1 MNEDVNSFFTSR
13 TAWSQSGSRRRQY
26 RSRDVDEH
34 TRARGCTINRSWG
47 VCVFAIAMST
57 TKDGNT
63 EPIRESVADD
73 ADDAEKIEQNEAD
86 VNGSGNGDEDADGT
100 PPTTMERLE
109 MHKRSASASSTLE
122 AKNYTQLNLDAKHAL
137 EAFEELGP
145 LDGEM
150 EFERLGSFRSAVLN
164 ILAAFRVF
172 RRFLITAES
181 LIVAMVSVAA
191 TLFFVFY
198 EIHGHRLAVNLSWT
212 FVSFAIIYPLTG
224 SLDSAFRR
232 REEALKQLAIFKTS
246 VLSYYQGHR
255 DWDWG
260 KNGRENL
267 PAKHVHEVRWMTVAL
282 VCDVRNFLTAPEVT
296 RLVHLNTSRGRVA
309 WEKGRKIQWAIAR
322 RVREHFQKLSLT
334 TEILKY
340 AGMPGNESS
349 RIRQFTKEAHNA
361 WENMR
366 FLKTYR
372 TPMATR
378 AFARVYI
385 LIHPIFWGPYYAQI
399 VSDVLH
405 DEAGGYTGAEIY
417 DIPSYSKGL
426 VIFYAC
432 CMSVITSLA
441 MLGLFNVRY
450 SLEDPFA
457 TKERRNENGASYAR
471 RYTRGQDQVLIN
483 KELRELVNDLCLE
496 FENIHEES
504 GGGVPAQLYP
514 LSQRSRLQTIEV
526 AEELDGTTVVQR
538 NFSGKGYPNLNRL
551 ETLMMR

>member
-1 MNEDVNSFFTSR
+1 MRIPVPITFNVSVDRETSPR
-13 TAWSQSGSRRRQY
+13 ESA
-26 RSRDVDEH
+26 
-34 TRARGCTINRSWG
+34 RAREREG
-47 VCVFAIAMST
+47 VCVCLCVFAIVMGT
-57 TKDGNT
+57 TEEDGNA
-63 EPIRESVADD
+63 EPIEENV
-73 ADDAEKIEQNEAD
+73 DAERIDQQETDD
-86 VNGSGNGDEDADGT
+86 VNGSGNGNEDADE
-100 PPTTMERLE
+100 PQPTTMERLE

-122 AKNYTQLNLDAKHAL
+122 ATNYTQLNLDAKHAL

-246 VLSYYQGHR
+246 VLSYYQAHR

-267 PAKHVHEVRWMTVAL
+267 PAKHVHEVRWMAVAL

-457 TKERRNENGASYAR
+457 TKERHNESGASYAR

-514 LSQRSRLQTIEV
+514 LSQRSRLQTIEI
-526 AEELDGTTVVQR
+526 AEELDGTSVVQR

-551 ETLMMR
+551 ETLATR

>member
-1 MNEDVNSFFTSR
+1 MRIPVSITFNVSVDRETSPR
-13 TAWSQSGSRRRQY
+13 ESA
-26 RSRDVDEH
+26 
-34 TRARGCTINRSWG
+34 RAREREG
-47 VCVFAIAMST
+47 VCVCLCVFAIVMGT
-57 TKDGNT
+57 TEEDGNRA
-63 EPIRESVADD
+63 EPIEENV
-73 ADDAEKIEQNEAD
+73 DAERIDQQETDAD
-86 VNGSGNGDEDADGT
+86 VNGGSGNGNENADE
-100 PPTTMERLE
+100 PQPTTMERLE

-122 AKNYTQLNLDAKHAL
+122 ATNYTQLNLDAKHAL

-246 VLSYYQGHR
+246 VLSYYQAHR

-267 PAKHVHEVRWMTVAL
+267 PAKHVHEVRWMAVAL

-457 TKERRNENGASYAR
+457 TKERHNESGASYAR

-514 LSQRSRLQTIEV
+514 LSQRSRLQTIEI
-526 AEELDGTTVVQR
+526 AEELDGTSVVQR

>member
-1 MNEDVNSFFTSR
+1 M
-13 TAWSQSGSRRRQY
+13 
-26 RSRDVDEH
+26 
-34 TRARGCTINRSWG
+34 CL
-47 VCVFAIAMST
+47 CVFAIVMGT
-57 TKDGNT
+57 TEEDGNA
-63 EPIRESVADD
+63 EPIEENV
-73 ADDAEKIEQNEAD
+73 DAERIDQQETDD
-86 VNGSGNGDEDADGT
+86 VNGSGNGNEDADE
-100 PPTTMERLE
+100 PQPTTMERLE

-122 AKNYTQLNLDAKHAL
+122 ATNYTQLNLDAKHAL

-246 VLSYYQGHR
+246 VLSYYQAHR

-267 PAKHVHEVRWMTVAL
+267 PAKHVHEVRWMAVAL

-457 TKERRNENGASYAR
+457 TKERHNESGASYAR

-514 LSQRSRLQTIEV
+514 LSQRSRLQTIEI
-526 AEELDGTTVVQR
+526 AEELDGTSVVQR

-551 ETLMMR
+551 ETLATR